1 MKYGKDFKK
10 VLTNNLLNGM
20 SESHLEGWAERYGK
34 YKKVSDVRIDLNVN
48 HDPSLEIE
56 KIEELL
62 GRELNTQESDY
73 LVEIFNM
80 FVVKNCKKY
89 INK

>member
-10 VLTNNLLNGM
+10 VLTNDLLNGM
-20 SESHLEGWAERYGK
+20 SESHLEGWSERYAE

-48 HDPSLEIE
+48 HDPSIEIE

-62 GRELNTQESDY
+62 GRKLNTQESDY

>member
-10 VLTNNLLNGM
+10 VLTNDLLYGM

-34 YKKVSDVRIDLNVN
+34 YKKVSDVRFDLNVN

-62 GRELNTQESDY
+62 GRKLNTQESDY

-89 INK
+89 LNK